1 MKGEDD
7 DIRDTAGVWN
17 ANTKATRKANR
28 GERSWPSLCRP
39 GLRSWG
45 DAWGRLDATLF
56 SSSFKTFQNSG
67 LVQTVL
73 PTGGFRVK
81 QTSRGWRRFPQ
92 GRFSYRFE
100 TIFKTDISASLIFTY
115 SNKSLTAPTPS
126 IIGPRDII
134 RRNNHLNEQICEV
147 LLFHGG
153 RAAKPDAGQVE
164 NTAFQV
170 TLGFLPY
177 LWKSLATLSSNNSFW
192 NCSQLSLILYDS

>member
-1 MKGEDD
+1 MKGGDD
-7 DIRDTAGVWN
+7 DNRDISGVWN

-28 GERSWPSLCRP
+28 QERSWPSLCSP
-39 GLRSWG
+39 GLRSWAT
-45 DAWGRLDATLF
+45 AWGRLDATLF
-56 SSSFKTFQNSG
+56 SSSFRTFQNSG

-81 QTSRGWRRFPQ
+81 QTSGGWRRFPQ
-92 GRFSYRFE
+92 ARFPYRFE
-100 TIFKTDISASLIFTY
+100 TISKTDINASLIFTY
-115 SNKSLTAPTPS
+115 SNKSLTAPMPS
-126 IIGPRDII
+126 IIGPRDLI

-147 LLFHGG
+147 LLFHRG

-170 TLGFLPY
+170 TLRLVPY
-177 LWKSLATLSSNNSFW
+177 LWKSLATLSWNNSFW